1 MERIGKQRVYQ
12 TIDVKRINLSCNV
25 ESEDCSNSCSF
36 PAIASPCS
44 SLLINNATYDLFSSM
59 FRCSYNI
66 RLCTVYSVQL
76 YPPYQQCN
84 RWFIFFFVSMNIQ
97 HPTMYTVQCTVYNI
111 LLCTVYNILIYPPHH
126 WFNRPWRWFISFYI
140 RKFCIY
146 NLISFSGIISLARF
160 IKDPGGIQLIW

>member
-1 MERIGKQRVYQ
+1 MERIGKQRVYR
-12 TIDVKRINLSCNV
+12 TMDNKRINLSCNV

-44 SLLINNATYDLFSSM
+44 SASLSTMQPTIYFLLCSDVHTTSVCVQCTASNSILLTNNATDDLFS
-59 FRCSYNI
+59 F
-66 RLCTVYSVQL
+66 LFQWT
-76 YPPYQQCN
+76 
-84 RWFIFFFVSMNIQ
+84 
-97 HPTMYTVQCTVYNI
+97 YNI